1 MLRLHCT
8 LTDCLGEEL
17 PKGCCLASLYD
28 WKIVNVD
35 KITKI
40 VCVDMVT
47 FVNNLLHARLHAP
60 NSTEPGLM
68 TPCIL
73 LVHVFPELGNRI
85 PEKKARPL
93 KRYFEDVHCLMST
106 WGG

>member
-1 MLRLHCT
+1 MLRLHCA
-8 LTDCLGEEL
+8 LTSANCLGEEL

-35 KITKI
+35 KITKVTNI
-40 VCVDMVT
+40 VCVDNGHGQLVT

-68 TPCIL
+68 TP
-73 LVHVFPELGNRI
+73 
-85 PEKKARPL
+85 
-93 KRYFEDVHCLMST
+93 
-106 WGG
+106 

>member
-1 MLRLHCT
+1 MLRLHCA
-8 LTDCLGEEL
+8 LTGADCLGEEL

-68 TPCIL
+68 TP
-73 LVHVFPELGNRI
+73 
-85 PEKKARPL
+85 
-93 KRYFEDVHCLMST
+93 
-106 WGG
+106 

>member
-8 LTDCLGEEL
+8 LTSADCLGEEL

-47 FVNNLLHARLHAP
+47 FVN
-60 NSTEPGLM
+60 
-68 TPCIL
+68 
-73 LVHVFPELGNRI
+73 
-85 PEKKARPL
+85 K
-93 KRYFEDVHCLMST
+93 
-106 WGG
+106 